1 MRYFNF
7 FWQIIKWRMMF
18 LTSRIWVL
26 GTNCGYGEVLKE
38 DAQYRRNRK
47 EREKFLKEQGM
58 ALNEIRARMGL

>member
-1 MRYFNF
+1 
-7 FWQIIKWRMMF
+7 MF

-47 EREKFLKEQGM
+47 ERAKFLKEQGM